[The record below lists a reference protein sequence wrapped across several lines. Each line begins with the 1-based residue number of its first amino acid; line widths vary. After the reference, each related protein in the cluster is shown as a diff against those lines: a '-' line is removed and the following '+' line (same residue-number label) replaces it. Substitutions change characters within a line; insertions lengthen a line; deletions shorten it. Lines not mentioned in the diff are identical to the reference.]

1 MNKLFLILF
10 SSILVFSVSCKEEK
24 KAPEGPTQ
32 MEQVM
37 AVHDEV
43 MPKMG
48 KLGKLVGELKAKVD
62 TTEMGQKYEVA
73 MKDLQAANMAM
84 MDWMKSFGDRFD
96 SDEILNG
103 KELTEEKEKWLDEEE
118 EKVNALK
125 EQINGSIE
133 RAETLLAETKVEE

>member
-1 MNKLFLILF
+1 MKKIF
-10 SSILVFSVSCKEEK
+10 SILVCVVLFLNFSCKEEK

-32 MEQVM
+32 MQQVM
-37 AVHDEV
+37 AIHDEV

-48 KLGKLVGELKAKVD
+48 TLGKLVGQLKAKVD

-73 MKDLQAANMAM
+73 MKDLQAANMSM
-84 MDWMKSFGDRFD
+84 MDWMKNFGDRFN

-103 KELTEEKEKWLDEEE
+103 KELTEEKQLWLDEEE
-118 EKVNALK
+118 EKVKALK

-133 RAETLLAETKVEE
+133 RAQALLAETNE

>member
-1 MNKLFLILF
+1 MKKTF
-10 SSILVFSVSCKEEK
+10 SILVCAVLFLNFSCKEEK

-37 AVHDEV
+37 AIHDEV

-48 KLGKLVGELKAKVD
+48 TLGKLVGQLKAKVD

-84 MDWMKSFGDRFD
+84 MDWMKNFGNRFD

-103 KELTEEKEKWLDEEE
+103 KELTEEKQLWLNEEE
-118 EKVNALK
+118 EKVKALK

-133 RAETLLAETKVEE
+133 RAQALLAETNE